1 MRFLWLALS
10 SLLLPAAVQAPVEP
24 RGVSLTAD
32 TETRWVA
39 FDLTPGNQIRF
50 AMQVDGKQATAILDT
65 GVSFSVASRTFARA
79 AALPHA
85 DAPGRAAAIGGAVP
99 LRWATVDTLALGG
112 LERKGGR
119 LAVVDLAPV
128 STSSAESVDI
138 LLGSDVLSCCA
149 LDIDYDARRF
159 RLLPSGRMPF
169 AGESVPLRIGP
180 TTQVF
185 ISEISVAGRR
195 ITPLIVDTGDG
206 SAVTLSQSAW
216 ARSGATPARTTTAIA
231 FGLGGAIETDVAIL
245 PQIGFGRRS
254 EANVEVR
261 VEAAGGFSDQ
271 TGTAGRIGS
280 GLLQRFRVLLDP
292 RAGHMVVSAGQG
304 AGRMPVRSTS
314 GLLIGHDRGRLRVLH
329 VMRGGPAAA
338 AGWKDGELICTVDG
352 SSVPPDAQG
361 SVDTRWSAGV
371 PGRTVAFGMCDGG
384 RRTLTLRHF
393 Y

>member
-10 SLLLPAAVQAPVEP
+10 MLLPAAAQAPTAP
-24 RGVSLTAD
+24 ARVSLSPD
-32 TETRWVA
+32 TDQRWIA

-50 AMQVDGKQATAILDT
+50 AMQVDGKPATAILDT
-65 GVSFSVASRTFARA
+65 GVSFSVASRQFVRS
-79 AALPHA
+79 AALPSA
-85 DAPGRAAAIGGAVP
+85 DAPGRAAAIGGVIP
-99 LRWATVDTLALGG
+99 LRWASVDTIALGG
-112 LERKGGR
+112 LERRGGR
-119 LAVVDLAPV
+119 LVVVDLAPV
-128 STSSAESVDI
+128 ANGSAAGVDV

-159 RLLPSGRMPF
+159 RLLPSGRLPF
-169 AGESVPLRIGP
+169 AGSSVPLRIGP
-180 TTQVF
+180 TTQVY
-185 ISEISVAGRR
+185 IGEITLGGRR
-195 ITPLIVDTGDG
+195 IAPLIVDTGDG

-216 ARSGATPARTTTAIA
+216 ARSGVKSARMTSAIA

-245 PQIGFGRRS
+245 PHVTLGGRS
-254 EANVEVR
+254 EPNVEVR

-280 GLLQRFRVLLDP
+280 GLLQRYRVLLDP
-292 RAGHMVVSAGQG
+292 RAGHMVIAPGRLAGQ
-304 AGRMPVRSTS
+304 MPIRSTS

-352 SSVPPDAQG
+352 NAVPPDAKG
-361 SVDTRWSAGV
+361 SIDTRWSAGE
-371 PGRTVAFGMCDGG
+371 PGRTVALGMCDGG
-384 RRTLTLRHF
+384 ERRLTLRSF